1 MLSKEKFIK
10 QSLELNLFF
19 LRIMKEHLVF
29 VGASL
34 TPKSHNY
41 LNHANMLKLQLDDL
55 LRKTIKLSKG
65 VVEPKTGNTGEIVT
79 NYTLEAEKFT
89 EFYTGIDINTN
100 TTEMELA
107 LEDYSGCKS
116 MHKLSE
122 EVFYLNQQIIPVVN
136 ETAKLKN
143 TIKTNVLRCKMFTGS
158 YPLLLDHILREAMFY
173 LRMLGR
179 LQEGIETDINR
190 EIIAQEAFWNR
201 IMGEHA
207 KFIRGFLDPTEEELF
222 DTANKFGKQFDK
234 LTKEA
239 LSMHDNAMSLS
250 QLSNITED
258 SREATKKIRDFKM
271 QGTEGILNCQ
281 IKSIILPLLGDHVLR
296 EANHYLRLL
305 NNYDKLV

>member
-41 LNHANMLKLQLDDL
+41 LNHANMLKLRLDDL
-55 LRKTIKLSKG
+55 LRKTVKLSKG

-79 NYTLEAEKFT
+79 NYTLEAERFT

-107 LEDYSGCKS
+107 LEDYSSCKS
-116 MHKLSE
+116 MNKLSE
-122 EVFYLNQQIIPVVN
+122 EVFSLNQQIIPVVN

-143 TIKTNVLRCKMFTGS
+143 TIKTNVLQCKMFTGS

-179 LQEGIETDINR
+179 LQEGVETDINR

-239 LSMHDNAMSLS
+239 LSMHDNVMSLS

-271 QGTEGILNCQ
+271 QGTEGLLNCQ

-305 NNYDKLV
+305 NHYDKLV